1 MLKEYITGLR
11 GRILRYILFSS
22 LIPLLVITGV
32 LYYVARSSI
41 MDTTR
46 QNMTNTVDHIESMYQ
61 IIHREEGD
69 LGNIPELVKKTR
81 IGKEGYA
88 TVFTSSGQIVAHP
101 HMQEREILE
110 LEDAKTGKKFIQE
123 IIDKKKGSIT
133 YNYRN
138 PDGDIVQKIAY
149 FTYFEPKNYIIMA
162 TAEYDDVLH
171 SLNVIV
177 DIILIMLLVS
187 FVCLVFISNLLAAR
201 ISSPFRKIIDT
212 AVSVSDGDLTVFIPQ
227 AHYVKCAQEKD
238 CERIDCPAHDSR
250 NLACWRIEGTLCND
264 GQIIPDNEAK
274 LEHCRDCHVYKK
286 SIRNEIDELI
296 EAINNMIVTYRH
308 LLDNVKTL
316 ISDLNKSSEELTSV
330 SSRMESES
338 QQQAAFIEETTSA
351 HEELLAS
358 IENVDHSAENQA
370 QKVSETTSAMDN
382 LTRNIHTV
390 DKNSQDVSRK
400 GQDTVNGARATESM
414 LRDTIQ
420 SINQLSDSSSR
431 IVDIVAIINDISDQI
446 NLLSL
451 NAAIEAARA
460 GEFGKGFAVVSEE
473 ISKLAEA
480 TASSTKEIETLINNS
495 RSDIKRGAEL
505 VNQTAASITGMIENI
520 EEAASLLSS
529 IASSTNEQSTHAE
542 VVMKQTEEVNKM
554 SEQIA
559 LATGEQKA
567 TSTEILNAITK
578 LNTSIQQLAEFSE
591 NIANVANS
599 VDGYA
604 HRLNDIIDTYNT

>member
-1 MLKEYITGLR
+1 MLKKYISGLR

-22 LIPLLVITGV
+22 LIPLLIITGV
-32 LYYVARSSI
+32 LYYVARGSI

-46 QNMTNTVDHIESMYQ
+46 HNMTNTVEHIESMYK
-61 IIHREEGD
+61 IVHGEDGD
-69 LGNIPELVKKTR
+69 TVSIPELVEKTR

-88 TVFTSSGQIVAHP
+88 AVFTSKGQIIAHP
-101 HMQEREILE
+101 RMNKKNILT
-110 LEDAKTGKKFIQE
+110 LEDARTGEKFIQK
-123 IIDKKKGSIT
+123 IIDKKEGHIS
-133 YNYRN
+133 YNYRD
-138 PDGDIVQKIAY
+138 PDGNIVQKIAY
-149 FTYFEPKNYIIMA
+149 FTYFEPKDYIIMA

-171 SLNVIV
+171 GLNVIV
-177 DIILIMLLVS
+177 NIILIILTVS
-187 FVCLVFISNLLAAR
+187 FITLVFVSNLLAAR
-201 ISSPFRKIIDT
+201 ISSPFRKIIET

-227 AHYVKCAQEKD
+227 AHYVKCASEKD
-238 CERIDCPAHDSR
+238 CHRIDCPAYESR
-250 NLACWRIEGTLCND
+250 NLACWRIEGTLCDD
-264 GQIIPDNEAK
+264 GQIIPDKEAK
-274 LEHCRDCHVYKK
+274 LEHCRKCHVYKK

-296 EAINNMIVTYRH
+296 EAINNMIVTYRR
-308 LLDNVKTL
+308 LLDDVKNL
-316 ISDLNKSSEELTSV
+316 ITHLNKSSEELTRV
-330 SSRMESES
+330 SSRMENES

-358 IENVDHSAENQA
+358 IENVDQSAENQA
-370 QKVSETTSAMDN
+370 QKVAETTSAMDS
-382 LTRNIHTV
+382 LTKNIHTV
-390 DKNSQDVSRK
+390 DSSSQDVSQK
-400 GQDTVNGARATESM
+400 GQDTVKSARATESM
-414 LRDTIQ
+414 LQDTIQ

-460 GEFGKGFAVVSEE
+460 GDFGKGFAVVSEE

-480 TASSTKEIETLINNS
+480 TASSTKEIETLIHNS
-495 RSDIKRGAEL
+495 RTDIQRGAEL
-505 VNQTAASITGMIENI
+505 VNQTAASITGMIGNI

-599 VDGYA
+599 VDGYS
-604 HRLNDIIDTYNT
+604 HRLSDVIDTYNT